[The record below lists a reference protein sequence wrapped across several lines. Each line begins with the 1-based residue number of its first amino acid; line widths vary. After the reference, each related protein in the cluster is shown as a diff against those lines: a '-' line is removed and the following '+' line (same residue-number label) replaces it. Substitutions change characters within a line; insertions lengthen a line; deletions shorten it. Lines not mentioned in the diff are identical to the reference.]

1 MSVARTLPVVISIL
15 IILTVA
21 FLRERSRTL
30 AVIFGTMP
38 INLPLTLW
46 ITFGGATDNVAT
58 VTAFVRSLI
67 LGLVATFLWLAVVW
81 LVVRAGWG
89 LVAALASGYAVW
101 GVLIGV
107 FLLFGVLSLN
117 R

>member
-1 MSVARTLPVVISIL
+1 MSLARALPVVLSIL

-38 INLPLTLW
+38 INLPITLW
-46 ITFGGATDNVAT
+46 ITFGSATDNVAT
-58 VTAFVRSLI
+58 VAAFVRSLV

-89 LVAALASGYAVW
+89 LLAAVAGGYAAW
-101 GVLIGV
+101 GVLIV
-107 FLLFGVLSLN
+107 MFIAFGVLSVSL
-117 R
+117 

>member
-1 MSVARTLPVVISIL
+1 MSFARTVPVIVSIL
-15 IILTVA
+15 IILMVA
-21 FLRERSRTL
+21 LLRERSRTL

-58 VTAFVRSLI
+58 VAAFVRSLV

-89 LVAALASGYAVW
+89 LWAAVAGGYAAW
-101 GVLIGV
+101 GVLIVV
-107 FLLFGVLSLN
+107 FIAFGVLSVS

>member
-1 MSVARTLPVVISIL
+1 MSLARAMPVVISIL

-46 ITFGGATDNVAT
+46 ITFGNATENVAT
-58 VTAFVRSLI
+58 VSTFVRSLI
-67 LGLVATFLWLAVVW
+67 VGLVATFLWLAVVW
-81 LVVRAGWG
+81 LVVRTGWG
-89 LVAALASGYAVW
+89 LLPAVASGYAAW
-101 GVLIGV
+101 GVLIVV
-107 FLLFGVLSLN
+107 FIALGVLSVG

>member
-1 MSVARTLPVVISIL
+1 MSFARTVPVIVSIL
-15 IILTVA
+15 IILMVA
-21 FLRERSRTL
+21 LLRERSRTL

-58 VTAFVRSLI
+58 VAAFVRSLV

-89 LVAALASGYAVW
+89 LWAAVAGGYAAW
-101 GVLIGV
+101 GVLIVV
-107 FLLFGVLSLN
+107 FIVFGVLSVS

>member
-1 MSVARTLPVVISIL
+1 MSFARSLPVIVSIL
-15 IILTVA
+15 TILTVA

-46 ITFGGATDNVAT
+46 ITFGGATDSVAT
-58 VTAFVRSLI
+58 IAAFVRSLV
-67 LGLVATFLWLAVVW
+67 LGLLATFLWLAVVW
-81 LVVRAGWG
+81 LVVRIGWG
-89 LVAALASGYAVW
+89 LLAAVASAYAVW
-101 GVLIGV
+101 GVLIAV
-107 FLLFGVLSLN
+107 FLAFGVLSIN

>member
-1 MSVARTLPVVISIL
+1 MSVARAMPVVISIL

-46 ITFGGATDNVAT
+46 ITFGGATDNVTT
-58 VTAFVRSLI
+58 VAAFVRSLV
-67 LGLVATFLWLAVVW
+67 LGLVATFLWLAIVW
-81 LVVRAGWG
+81 LVVRSGWG
-89 LVAALASGYAVW
+89 LLAAVASGYAAWGLLIVLFIRL
-101 GVLIGV
+101 GVLG
-107 FLLFGVLSLN
+107 LG
-117 R
+117 

>member
-1 MSVARTLPVVISIL
+1 MPVVISIL

-46 ITFGGATDNVAT
+46 ITFGSATDNVTT

-67 LGLVATFLWLAVVW
+67 VGLLATFLWLAIVW
-81 LVVRAGWG
+81 LAVRTGWG
-89 LVAALASGYAVW
+89 LLAAVVSGYAAW
-101 GVLIGV
+101 GVLIV
-107 FLLFGVLSLN
+107 LFIRFGILGLS

>member
-1 MSVARTLPVVISIL
+1 MSFARTVPVIVSIL
-15 IILTVA
+15 IILMVA
-21 FLRERSRTL
+21 LLRERSRTL

-58 VTAFVRSLI
+58 VAAFVRSLV

-89 LVAALASGYAVW
+89 LWAAVAGGYAAW
-101 GVLIGV
+101 GVLIVV
-107 FLLFGVLSLN
+107 FIIFGVLSVS